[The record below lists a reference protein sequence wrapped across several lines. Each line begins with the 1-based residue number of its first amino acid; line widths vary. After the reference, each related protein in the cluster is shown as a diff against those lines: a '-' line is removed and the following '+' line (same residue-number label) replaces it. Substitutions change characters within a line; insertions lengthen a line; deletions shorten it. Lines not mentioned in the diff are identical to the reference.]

1 MFSESTILSTMKES
15 LAKSVFYKS
24 QRRDWQIFNHKYSK
38 LFSKWKMK
46 MKFSSIKIT
55 VPTGIV
61 CCPFY
66 INLTEMQF
74 EETEM
79 EFNCKFCL
87 YLINKTPCFIV
98 PKWSSLYSGK
108 VLILPIIIYHSYLY
122 VTLFSSPG
130 HGASVVLVNFKSS
143 IKFTRFW
150 QLLSGIPFTLQQL
163 MSNSKKLPASHHIIA
178 VWSTLIGRGMSR
190 LGSLMP

>member
-1 MFSESTILSTMKES
+1 MFVFTKYLCLLWPPEVLDYQTEEKMFSENTILSTMKES

-24 QRRDWQIFNHKYSK
+24 ERRFLITNIVLVVFEMK
-38 LFSKWKMK
+38 LLNQNNNF
-46 MKFSSIKIT
+46 
-55 VPTGIV
+55 PTGIV
-61 CCPFY
+61 CWKSPFY

-98 PKWSSLYSGK
+98 PKWSSLYSRK

-122 VTLFSSPG
+122 VRLFYSLG
-130 HGASVVLVNFKSS
+130 HGKCSF
-143 IKFTRFW
+143 
-150 QLLSGIPFTLQQL
+150 G
-163 MSNSKKLPASHHIIA
+163 
-178 VWSTLIGRGMSR
+178 
-190 LGSLMP
+190 